1 MRPRRST
8 AILGAVW
15 IATFVL
21 YVFVKPDTT
30 GLGGT
35 APLVTTTP
43 AAVRVNR

>member
-21 YVFVKPDTT
+21 YVFVKPDTPSPE
-30 GLGGT
+30 GT
-35 APLVTTTP
+35 APLVKTTP
-43 AAVRVNR
+43 AAVGVNR